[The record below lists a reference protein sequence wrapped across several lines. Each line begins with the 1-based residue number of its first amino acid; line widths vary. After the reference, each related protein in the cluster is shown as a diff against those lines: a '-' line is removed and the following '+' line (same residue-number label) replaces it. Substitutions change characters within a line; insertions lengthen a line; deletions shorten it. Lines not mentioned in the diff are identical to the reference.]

1 MKMNRW
7 ASLALTA
14 VVCLIVEGALV
25 AGLVLGL
32 GSLLYPVFGHSVLP
46 PVPRLHPR
54 HRLFDG
60 LTPPGG

>member
-14 VVCLIVEGALV
+14 VVCLVVEGALV

-32 GSLLYPVFGHSVLP
+32 GSLLYPVFGHSVP
-46 PVPRLHPR
+46 PVP
-54 HRLFDG
+54 G
-60 LTPPGG
+60 CIPGIDHHC